1 MTKSSPVGP
10 TLLVG
15 LFLAICVLMPLW
27 HPLEIEFSEFNIKR
41 IAEILLLA
49 GSGLLLIVSSNLR
62 IGWLE
67 RFLQLPELAR
77 LGIVAFFALGVVST
91 LQAALPKYAFLE
103 IGLMALLFFFTLSI
117 AAETTLQEKTS
128 GRIVWLIFSAIGF
141 YCIAFYANLF
151 LPYGNN
157 TFSPGFSNLRF
168 LAQFQAWTLP
178 LVTLPLYLKAE
189 VRGWQRGL
197 ILSVATLWWGIA
209 FFNSAKGL
217 AIALGVSTLLIGLL
231 MQDRSTRSWLL
242 LQFKVLAAGLALYLI
257 LSAVTSVG
265 GYLTGIEGSVGSR
278 LTLWQQSFEFVRQHP
293 LLGIGPLHLAN
304 HYNALGAHPHN
315 SLLQLAAEWGVP
327 AMLIVLALFIWG
339 FGSWLKGCSGR
350 QTPMDIALSVSLATG
365 AVYSLASGILVMPLS
380 QIAMTLVVGLA
391 LGRHQTQA
399 RVRTEIAPKTQWLL
413 GAALILILIRF
424 TLVLFP
430 EVLHLPR
437 DQFVW
442 IATHSQNGH
451 VQLHPRFWQQGWF
464 QQL

>member
-1 MTKSSPVGP
+1 MTKPSLLGP
-10 TLLVG
+10 TFLLG
-15 LFLAICVLMPLW
+15 LFLAVCVLMPLW
-27 HPLEIEFSEFNIKR
+27 HPLNIEFSEFNIKR

-49 GSGLLLIVSSNLR
+49 GSGLLLIASSRLR
-62 IGWLE
+62 LGWLE

-117 AAETTLQEKTS
+117 AAEVTLQEKVS
-128 GRIVWLIFSAIGF
+128 DRIVWLIFSAIGL

-151 LPYGNN
+151 FPFGNN
-157 TFSPGFSNLRF
+157 TLSPGFSNLRF

-178 LVTLPLYLKAE
+178 LVTLPLYLKPE
-189 VRGWQRGL
+189 LRGWRRSL
-197 ILSVATLWWGIA
+197 ILSVAALWWGIT

-217 AIALGVSTLLIGLL
+217 AVALLVSTVFIGLL
-231 MQDRSTRSWLL
+231 MRERSTRSWFL
-242 LQFKVLAAGLALYLI
+242 LQLKLLAAGFALYLI
-257 LSAVTSVG
+257 LTAVTSLE

-278 LTLWQQSFEFVRQHP
+278 LTLWQQSLEFIRQHP

-304 HYNALGAHPHN
+304 HYNAHAAHPHN

-327 AMLIVLALFIWG
+327 ATIIVLGLFIWG
-339 FGSWLKGCSGR
+339 YGSWLKGCVGR
-350 QTPMDIALSVSLATG
+350 QTPMDIALSLSLSTG

-380 QIAMTLVVGLA
+380 QVAMALVFGLA
-391 LGRHQTQA
+391 LGRHHAQA
-399 RVRTEIAPKTQWLL
+399 MIRREIAPKTQWLL
-413 GAALILILIRF
+413 SAALVLILIRF

-437 DQFVW
+437 DEFFW
-442 IATHSQNGH
+442 IATHSQDGH
-451 VQLHPRFWQQGWF
+451 AHLQPRFWQQGWF
-464 QQL
+464 QRL